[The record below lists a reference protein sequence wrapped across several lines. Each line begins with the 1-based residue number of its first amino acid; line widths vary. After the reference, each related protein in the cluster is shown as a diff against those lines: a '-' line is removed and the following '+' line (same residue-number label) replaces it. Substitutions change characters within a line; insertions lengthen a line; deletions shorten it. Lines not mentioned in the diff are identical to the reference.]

1 MVGQFV
7 GQFWDT
13 VENCPKEKLFAEGDI
28 WSLVGIQPRKWQA
41 EALPIAVNAV
51 RERQPSIVQ
60 AVMGAGKS
68 KFIVGLVASA
78 IRDGAK
84 CVVVTTPRA
93 ALVKQLSQTLDEH
106 LRPGMVG
113 RYFGA
118 TKQPARHVV
127 VACDASTEKLAAS
140 LAKLGRKVDLWVADE
155 CHGSEADRIH
165 QWVDAVQPTARIGL
179 TATPQRGKKTE
190 GLTLWDKE
198 IYRYDA
204 AAAQRDGVVVPF
216 EVIHWHGLP
225 ETPLDDAISEM
236 IHEWRHLG
244 PGIVD
249 ASNVD
254 DATAFSQRLN
264 SEGARSAEIHSYLPE
279 AICAQRLADLK
290 AGRLDLLVHVSLL
303 KEGVDLPFL
312 RWMGLRRQ
320 VNSKVYF
327 AQHVGRVLRADEGKS
342 LAYILDPGDLFSRH
356 KLNLEAILEPEPVE
370 VIARE
375 PKERSEQGEGESDKE
390 IVEAVSFDMHTSAL
404 RKLCIKMATQ
414 GLLSP
419 AKTGPWRHDPAS
431 DRQIASIEKF
441 AASYHGKRKLGAHGE
456 VALFRELYKMR
467 KSLTKGQASDLLDVF
482 FSL

>member
-1 MVGQFV
+1 MAGQFV

-51 RERQPSIVQ
+51 RKRQPSIVQ

-140 LAKLGRKVDLWVADE
+140 FAKMGRKVDLWVADE

-165 QWVDAVQPTARIGL
+165 QWVDAVKPTARIGL

-216 EVIHWHGLP
+216 EVIHWHGPP

-356 KLNLEAILEPEPVE
+356 KLNLEAILEPEPATAPDFKRPE
-370 VIARE
+370 GA
-375 PKERSEQGEGESDKE
+375 PSKKDPSEQVA
-390 IVEAVSFDMHTSAL
+390 ISFTDCISEL
-404 RKLCIKMATQ
+404 RRLCIKMATQ
-414 GLLSP
+414 GLISP
-419 AKTGPWRHDPAS
+419 TNGGSWRNHPAS
-431 DRQIASIEKF
+431 EKQIASIEKF
-441 AASYHGKRKLGAHGE
+441 AQSYHGKRKLGAHSE

-467 KSLTKGQASDLLDVF
+467 KSLTKGQAADLLNVF

>member
-320 VNSKVYF
+320 VSSKVYF
-327 AQHVGRVLRADEGKS
+327 AQHVGRVLRADAGKEI
-342 LAYILDPGDLFSRH
+342 AYILDPGDLFSRH
-356 KLNLEAILEPEPVE
+356 KLNLEAILEPEPVAISSCLSQE
-370 VIARE
+370 GE
-375 PKERSEQGEGESDKE
+375 PGKSNPSEQMAVSLNIAASKLRNLWIKMVNAGQISDKIYHGAWQDE
-390 IVEAVSFDMHTSAL
+390 
-404 RKLCIKMATQ
+404 
-414 GLLSP
+414 
-419 AKTGPWRHDPAS
+419 
-431 DRQIASIEKF
+431 QITDKQLKAIEKF
-441 AASYHGKRKLGAHGE
+441 ASSPKGKSVLASHEE
-456 VALFRELYKMR
+456 VQLFRDVYRMR
-467 KSLTKGQASDLLDVF
+467 RSLKQGQASHLISIF
-482 FSL
+482 FAL